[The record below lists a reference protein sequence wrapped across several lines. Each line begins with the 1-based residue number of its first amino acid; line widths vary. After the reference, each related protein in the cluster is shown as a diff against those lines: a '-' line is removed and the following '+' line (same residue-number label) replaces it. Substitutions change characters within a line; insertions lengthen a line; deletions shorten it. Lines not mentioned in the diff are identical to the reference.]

1 VWRAHPREGRRLTG
15 TLWELVSQRADE
27 HPDRR
32 YLFDDSGRTYSYGG
46 FRDAAERVAAGLTAL
61 GIRPGD
67 TVSWQLPTWTGT
79 VVLSVALAR
88 LGARQNPIIP
98 IYGRREVEALVR
110 QSGSRLLIVPGVWRG
125 ADYTAIAREVAAGVE
140 GLDVLEV
147 GRDRLPEG
155 DRAVLP
161 PPPADADEVRWLY
174 STSGTT
180 SLPKGVQ
187 HTDASLLAAGRATI
201 GPYRLTAEDVGCVPF
216 PYAHIGGADYL
227 TMSLLVGM
235 QLLLLESFVP
245 DQAVALHN
253 LHGVTASGSGTAFY
267 QAFLAEQRK
276 DPSTPVM
283 PALRYLAG
291 GGAPMPSQIFWDV
304 RREMGVQ
311 VLQGYGMTE
320 VPMITTGSPGDSD
333 EQLAN
338 TEGRPVDGI
347 ELSIRDESGAEAEE
361 GEIWVRGPLVCKGY
375 TDDEATQEAFDDAGF
390 FRTGDIGRLRDDG
403 YLRLTGRAKDVII
416 RKGENISPQE
426 VEEVLQAHPAVGAV
440 AVIGLP
446 DEQRG
451 ERVCAVIEVAIGATA
466 PSLDELQ
473 SHCVELGLS
482 RRKCPEQLEVA
493 AALPRTPTMK
503 ILKRELRQTLGRS

>member
-1 VWRAHPREGRRLTG
+1 M
-15 TLWELVSQRADE
+15 
-27 HPDRR
+27 
-32 YLFDDSGRTYSYGG
+32 
-46 FRDAAERVAAGLTAL
+46 

-67 TVSWQLPTWTGT
+67 AVSWQLPTWTET
-79 VVLSVALAR
+79 VVFSVALAR
-88 LGARQNPIIP
+88 LGVCQNPVIP

-110 QSGSRLLIVPGVWRG
+110 QSGSRLLVVPSTWRG
-125 ADYTAIAREVAAGVE
+125 TDYEAFAQGIAADVP
-140 GLDVLEV
+140 GLDVLV
-147 GRDRLPEG
+147 VDRDGLPQG
-155 DRAVLP
+155 DPATLP
-161 PPPADADEVRWLY
+161 APPTDADEVRWLY

-180 SLPKGVQ
+180 SLPKGVR
-187 HTDASLLAAGRATI
+187 HSDASLLAAGRATI
-201 GPYRLTAEDVGCVPF
+201 GPYGLTADDVGCIPF

-227 TMSLLVGM
+227 TMSLLAGM

-245 DQAVALHN
+245 ERAVALHN
-253 LHGVTASGSGTAFY
+253 EHGVTASGSGTAFY

-276 DPSTPVM
+276 DPSRPVM

-304 RREMGVQ
+304 RREMGLP

-320 VPMITTGSPGDSD
+320 VPMITTGSPRDTD

-347 ELSIRDESGAEAEE
+347 ELSIRDALGNEVEE

-375 TDDEATQEAFDDAGF
+375 TDEAATLEAFDDNGF
-390 FRTGDIGRLRDDG
+390 FRTGDIGTLRADG

-426 VEEVLQAHPAVGAV
+426 VEEVLQSHPAVGAV
-440 AVIGLP
+440 AVVGLP
-446 DEQRG
+446 DEVRG
-451 ERVCAVIEVAIGATA
+451 ELVCAVIELAPGAQL
-466 PSLDELQ
+466 PSLADLAA
-473 SHCVELGLS
+473 HCADNGLS
-482 RRKCPEQLEVA
+482 RRKCPERLEVM

-503 ILKRELRQTLGRS
+503 ILKRELRQSLARS